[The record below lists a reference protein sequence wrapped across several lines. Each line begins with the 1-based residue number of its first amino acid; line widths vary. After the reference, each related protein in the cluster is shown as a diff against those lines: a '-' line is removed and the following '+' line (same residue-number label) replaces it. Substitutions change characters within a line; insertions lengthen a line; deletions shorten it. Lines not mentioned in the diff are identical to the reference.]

1 MTDNYDRSGRFPKPS
16 PVMAGLL
23 CRCPRCGKGRL
34 FAAPFNLDL
43 KSDCEVCGLNYR
55 FVDSGDGPAVF
66 AILILGF
73 LMLGGALLLEFT
85 VHPPIWV
92 HAMIWVPVTLFM
104 ALGLLR
110 PLKAT
115 LIALQFAHKAEQGRH
130 TSD

>member
-1 MTDNYDRSGRFPKPS
+1 MTDQRYTTGNYPRPS
-16 PVMAGLL
+16 PILAGLR
-23 CRCPRCGKGRL
+23 CKCPRCGKGNL
-34 FAAPFNLDL
+34 YAAPFNLEL
-43 KSDCEVCGLNYR
+43 KPSCGECGLDYR

-73 LMLGGALLLEFT
+73 LMLGGALWLEFT

-92 HAMIWVPVTLFM
+92 HAIIWVPVTLFM

-130 TSD
+130 KTD

>member
-1 MTDNYDRSGRFPKPS
+1 MTDNYDQSGRFPKPS
-16 PVMAGLL
+16 PILAGLK
-23 CRCPRCGKGRL
+23 CRCPRCGQGRL
-34 FAAPFNLDL
+34 FATPFNLDL
-43 KSDCEVCGLNYR
+43 KPDCEVCGLNYK

-85 VHPPIWV
+85 VHPPIWI
-92 HAMIWVPVTLFM
+92 HAIIWIPVTLFM

-130 TSD
+130 KTD